1 METDFLK
8 EIINEKNYEN
18 ENKQIHDYTKI
29 PRFKMNNWNSKIEK
43 TVKLIEK
50 QCKIYKKIHDEISI
64 ENNSKYSC
72 FMIIAIIITPMSG
85 IITAIGTIL
94 SKDFEQLCVYSITS
108 TILSFLSSIFISIIK
123 FNKYDEISYS
133 HKTSYSRYV
142 SLEENIKRQLL
153 LYREDRINA
162 HEYLNWLTKSF
173 DELFDSSPN
182 FDNKIYKKYLQQLEE
197 IEKEYDNIEINFN
210 RQDSYNKKK
219 FLQKQDLNLFNDDK
233 MKLEIRRTE

>member
-1 METDFLK
+1 METDFLT
-8 EIINEKNYEN
+8 EIIYDKNEN
-18 ENKQIHDYTKI
+18 EIKNKQVKDYNKI

-50 QCKIYKKIHDEISI
+50 QCRIYKKIHNDISI
-64 ENNSKYSC
+64 INNDKYSS
-72 FMIIAIIITPMSG
+72 FMIIAIVITPISG
-85 IITAIGTIL
+85 IVTAIGTIL
-94 SKDFEQLCVYSITS
+94 SNNLEQLCIYSITS

-123 FNKYDEISYS
+123 FNKYDEISYA
-133 HKTSYSRYV
+133 HKTSYSRYI

-182 FDNKIYKKYLQQLEE
+182 FDNSILKKYSKQLED
-197 IEKEYDNIEINFN
+197 IEKEYDNVEIHFN
-210 RQDSYNKKK
+210 RKDSINKK
-219 FLQKQDLNLFNDDK
+219 FLQKQDLNLFDDDK
-233 MKLEIRRTE
+233 MRLKIKN